1 MGRETGR
8 EVGPCEQPQL
18 SDRTWEK
25 ALEARGPEKE
35 RRYTHRPRRLREE
48 RAKTQ
53 FSFTLDHGGRGPGE
67 SGLFKKKSK
76 LLVWLLVSGSPGS
89 SHHALLPKV

>member
-18 SDRTWEK
+18 SDGTWEK

-35 RRYTHRPRRLREE
+35 RQHTHRPRRLSEE

-53 FSFTLDHGGRGPGE
+53 FSFILDHGGWG
-67 SGLFKKKSK
+67 SG
-76 LLVWLLVSGSPGS
+76 
-89 SHHALLPKV
+89 KVGCLRRRVNY